1 MPSTCACSIVYWRHD
16 VEFARHDVD
25 AQRQPVPCTCCRS
38 APPEICRRTHTSG
51 WGMFNGAHIPR
62 AGECSTARRPTGEG
76 QVRPAE
82 YGANLAARKDA
93 DAERRDADARLGV
106 CVNIPR
112 GSELEGNIRGNDY
125 LMTFEELGS
134 GFALMPPIPYQPVLL
149 MRDNAG
155 EILKVPV
162 NDFEAYVRWGSPPER
177 CLTTLVVDAWG
188 NPAIRRQC
196 SLLISP

>member
-1 MPSTCACSIVYWRHD
+1 MLFNVTLNEDDFLCFTTPFI
-16 VEFARHDVD
+16 E
-25 AQRQPVPCTCCRS
+25 
-38 APPEICRRTHTSG
+38 RRTSLQ
-51 WGMFNGAHIPR
+51 WI
-62 AGECSTARRPTGEG
+62 
-76 QVRPAE
+76 V
-82 YGANLAARKDA
+82 
-93 DAERRDADARLGV
+93 
-106 CVNIPR
+106 
-112 GSELEGNIRGNDY
+112 ELEGNIRGNDY

-134 GFALMPPIPYQPVLL
+134 GFALIPPIPYQPVLL

>member
-1 MPSTCACSIVYWRHD
+1 
-16 VEFARHDVD
+16 
-25 AQRQPVPCTCCRS
+25 
-38 APPEICRRTHTSG
+38 
-51 WGMFNGAHIPR
+51 MFDGAHIPR
-62 AGECSTARRPTGEG
+62 AGECSTARRPTSEG
-76 QVRPAE
+76 QGRPAE

-134 GFALMPPIPYQPVLL
+134 GFALIPPIPYQPVLL

-155 EILKVPV
+155 KILKAP
-162 NDFEAYVRWGSPPER
+162 A
-177 CLTTLVVDAWG
+177 TTQ
-188 NPAIRRQC
+188 PT
-196 SLLISP
+196 